1 LLSGPLKNDQAS
13 GDKKLKKT
21 KLLRSLMDQPGIIV
35 MPCCYDCLSAKLIER
50 AGYKVVGVTG
60 AGICASQLGV
70 PDLGLLTMTEVLNQ
84 TRNIVHSTNLPVIC
98 DCDNGYGGPINIGR
112 TVREFEGAGVA
123 GFWFEDQVIPKRC
136 GHFEG
141 KEVVSREDMIM
152 KIKAAVDA
160 RTDSDLIIVARTD
173 AREVLG
179 LDEAISRANDYI
191 EAGADM
197 IFVEAPRSADE
208 LKKIA
213 ASVNAPQMVN
223 LVEGGKTPL
232 LDVRQLEQM
241 GFKIAS
247 FSGSIQ
253 KVAIK
258 AIERFLVDFRRT
270 GDINFYIEEMVSLK
284 ERSSLLELDDFYKLE
299 KKYGRPSG
307 K

>member
-1 LLSGPLKNDQAS
+1 M
-13 GDKKLKKT
+13 KKT
-21 KLLRSLMDQPGIIV
+21 KLLRTMMDEPGIIV

-50 AGYKVVGVTG
+50 VGYKVVGVTG

-70 PDLGLLTMTEVLNQ
+70 PDFGLLTMTEVLNQ
-84 TRNIVHSTNLPVIC
+84 TRNIVNSTNLPVIC
-98 DCDNGYGGPINIGR
+98 DCDNGYGGPINISR
-112 TVREFEGAGVA
+112 TVREFERGGVA

-141 KEVVSREDMIM
+141 KEVISKEDMIM

-160 RTDSDLIIVARTD
+160 RTDSDLVIVARTD

-179 LDEAISRANDYI
+179 LDDAISRANDYL

-197 IFVEAPRSADE
+197 IFLEAPRSVDE

-232 LDVRQLEQM
+232 LRVKELEQM

-247 FSGSIQ
+247 FSGSTQ

-258 AIERFLVDFRRT
+258 AIERFLVDFHRT
-270 GDINFYIEEMVSLK
+270 GDINLYLEDMVSLN
-284 ERSSLLELDDFYKLE
+284 ERSALLELDQFYRLE
-299 KKYGRPSG
+299 KKYGSPSG
-307 K
+307 E